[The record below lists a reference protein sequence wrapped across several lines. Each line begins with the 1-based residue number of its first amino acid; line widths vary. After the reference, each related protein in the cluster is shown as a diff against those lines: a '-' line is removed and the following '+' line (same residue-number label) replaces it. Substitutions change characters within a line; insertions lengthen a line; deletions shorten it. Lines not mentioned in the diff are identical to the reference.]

1 MKVSIEEK
9 RAEAIKRMKAFGF
22 FSDTVKLFE
31 KNGTPLSSEP
41 PWGAFYALNDQQ
53 KAAVHEFEEEYGGLV
68 YSVIRSFHQELGVI
82 DNLLYVS
89 DEKDEWPWDWGDIE
103 NMCPCIYAVNYNTPE
118 FSEFG
123 SIGVKMGTGAGLIRI
138 S

>member
-68 YSVIRSFHQELGVI
+68 YSGIRSFHQELGVI

-103 NMCPCIYAVNYNTPE
+103 NMCPCVYAVNYNTPE

-123 SIGVKMGTGAGLIRI
+123 SIGVKMGAGAGLIRI

>member
-123 SIGVKMGTGAGLIRI
+123 SIDVKMGVGAGLIRI

>member
-31 KNGTPLSSEP
+31 ADGTPLSSEP

-123 SIGVKMGTGAGLIRI
+123 SIGVKMGAGAGLIRI

>member
-31 KNGTPLSSEP
+31 KNGTLLSSAP

-53 KAAVHEFEEEYGGLV
+53 KAAVHKLEEQYDCLV

-89 DEKDEWPWDWGDIE
+89 DEKDEWPWDWDDIE
-103 NMCPCIYAVNYNTPE
+103 NMCPCVYAVNYNTPE

-123 SIGVKMGTGAGLIRI
+123 SIGVKMGVGAGLIRI

>member
-41 PWGAFYALNDQQ
+41 HWGAFYALNDQQ

-103 NMCPCIYAVNYNTPE
+103 NMCPCVYAVNYNTPE

-123 SIGVKMGTGAGLIRI
+123 SIGVKMGAGAGLIRI

>member
-22 FSDTVKLFE
+22 FREAVELFE
-31 KNGTPLSSEP
+31 ADGIPLSSEP
-41 PWGAFYALNDQQ
+41 PWGAFYALDEKQ
-53 KAAVHEFEEEYGGLV
+53 KAAVREFEEQYSGLV

-89 DEKDEWPWDWGDIE
+89 DESDEWPMDWTDIKSIR
-103 NMCPCIYAVNYNTPE
+103 PCVYAVNYNTPE

-123 SIGVKMGTGAGLIRI
+123 FIAVKLGAGAGLVRVG
-138 S
+138 

>member
-9 RAEAIKRMKAFGF
+9 RAEAVKRMKAFGF

-53 KAAVHEFEEEYGGLV
+53 KAAVHEFEEEYDGLV

-103 NMCPCIYAVNYNTPE
+103 NMCPCIYAVNYNTLE

-123 SIGVKMGTGAGLIRI
+123 SIGVKMGVGAGLIRI

>member
-53 KAAVHEFEEEYGGLV
+53 NAAVHEFEEQYGGLV
-68 YSVIRSFHQELGVI
+68 YSVIRSFHQELGII

-89 DEKDEWPWDWGDIE
+89 DEKDEWPMDWDDIE

-123 SIGVKMGTGAGLIRI
+123 SIGVKMGAGAGLIRI

>member
-53 KAAVHEFEEEYGGLV
+53 KAVVHEFEEEYGGLV

-103 NMCPCIYAVNYNTPE
+103 NMCPCIYSVNYNTPE
-118 FSEFG
+118 FYEFG
-123 SIGVKMGTGAGLIRI
+123 
-138 S
+138 

>member
-9 RAEAIKRMKAFGF
+9 RTEAIKRMKAFGF

-31 KNGTPLSSEP
+31 KNGTLLSSAP
-41 PWGAFYALNDQQ
+41 PWGAFYTLNDQQ
-53 KAAVHEFEEEYGGLV
+53 KTAVHKLEEQYDCLV

-89 DEKDEWPWDWGDIE
+89 DEKDEWPMDWDDIE

-123 SIGVKMGTGAGLIRI
+123 SIGVKMGVGAGLIRI

>member
-31 KNGTPLSSEP
+31 KNSTPLSSEP

-123 SIGVKMGTGAGLIRI
+123 SIGVKMGAGAGLIRI

>member
-31 KNGTPLSSEP
+31 KNGTLLSSAP
-41 PWGAFYALNDQQ
+41 PWGAFYTLDDKQ
-53 KAAVHEFEEEYGGLV
+53 KAAVHKLEEQYDCLV

-103 NMCPCIYAVNYNTPE
+103 NMYPCIYAVNYNTPE

-123 SIGVKMGTGAGLIRI
+123 AIGVKMGAGAGLIRI

>member
-89 DEKDEWPWDWGDIE
+89 DEKDEWPMDWDDIE
-103 NMCPCIYAVNYNTPE
+103 NMCPCVYSVNYNTPE

-123 SIGVKMGTGAGLIRI
+123 SIGVKMGAGAGLIRI

>member
-9 RAEAIKRMKAFGF
+9 RTEAIKRMKAFGF

-123 SIGVKMGTGAGLIRI
+123 SIGVKMGVGAGLIRI

>member
-53 KAAVHEFEEEYGGLV
+53 KAAVHEFEEQYGGLV
-68 YSVIRSFHQELGVI
+68 YSVIRSFHKELGII

-123 SIGVKMGTGAGLIRI
+123 SIGVKMGAGAGLIRI

>member
-9 RAEAIKRMKAFGF
+9 RAETIKRMKAFGF

-103 NMCPCIYAVNYNTPE
+103 NMCPCVYAVNYNTPE

-123 SIGVKMGTGAGLIRI
+123 SIGVKMGAGAGLIRI

>member
-53 KAAVHEFEEEYGGLV
+53 KAAVHEFEEQYGGLV
-68 YSVIRSFHQELGVI
+68 YSVIRSFHKELGII

-123 SIGVKMGTGAGLIRI
+123 SIGVKMGVGAGLIRI

>member
-1 MKVSIEEK
+1 MKVSIEKK

-123 SIGVKMGTGAGLIRI
+123 SIGVKMGAGAGLIRI

>member
-1 MKVSIEEK
+1 MKVSIEET
-9 RAEAIKRMKAFGF
+9 RVEAIKRMKATGF
-22 FSDTVKLFE
+22 FHEVIELFE
-31 KNGTPLSSEP
+31 ADATPLSSEP
-41 PWGAFYALNDQQ
+41 PWGAFYALDDKQ

-68 YSVIRSFHQELGVI
+68 YSVIRSFHKELGII

-89 DEKDEWPWDWGDIE
+89 DEKDEWPMDLDDIE
-103 NMCPCIYAVNYNTPE
+103 NMCPCVYAVNYNTPE

-123 SIGVKMGTGAGLIRI
+123 SIGVKMGVGAGLIRI

>member
-31 KNGTPLSSEP
+31 KNGIPLSSEP

-123 SIGVKMGTGAGLIRI
+123 SIGVKMGVGAGLIRI

>member
-89 DEKDEWPWDWGDIE
+89 DEKNEWPWDWGDIE

-123 SIGVKMGTGAGLIRI
+123 AIGVKMGAGAGLIRI

>member
-22 FSDTVKLFE
+22 YHEAIELFE

-41 PWGAFYALNDQQ
+41 PWGAFYALDDKQ

-103 NMCPCIYAVNYNTPE
+103 NMCP
-118 FSEFG
+118 
-123 SIGVKMGTGAGLIRI
+123 
-138 S
+138 

>member
-31 KNGTPLSSEP
+31 KNGTTLSSEP

-103 NMCPCIYAVNYNTPE
+103 NMCPCIYTVNYNTPE

-123 SIGVKMGTGAGLIRI
+123 SIGVKMGAGAGLIRI

>member
-31 KNGTPLSSEP
+31 KNGTLLSSAP
-41 PWGAFYALNDQQ
+41 PWGAFYTLDDKQ
-53 KAAVHEFEEEYGGLV
+53 KAAVHKLEEQYDCLV

-89 DEKDEWPWDWGDIE
+89 DERVEWPWDWGDIE

-123 SIGVKMGTGAGLIRI
+123 AIGVKMGAGAGLIRI

>member
-1 MKVSIEEK
+1 MKVSIKEK

-103 NMCPCIYAVNYNTPE
+103 NMCPCVYAVNYNTPE

-123 SIGVKMGTGAGLIRI
+123 SIGVKMGAGAGLIRI

>member
-22 FSDTVKLFE
+22 FFDTVKLFE

-123 SIGVKMGTGAGLIRI
+123 SIGVKMGAGAGLIRI

>member
-41 PWGAFYALNDQQ
+41 PW
-53 KAAVHEFEEEYGGLV
+53 VHFTL
-68 YSVIRSFHQELGVI
+68 
-82 DNLLYVS
+82 
-89 DEKDEWPWDWGDIE
+89 
-103 NMCPCIYAVNYNTPE
+103 
-118 FSEFG
+118 
-123 SIGVKMGTGAGLIRI
+123 
-138 S
+138 

>member
-9 RAEAIKRMKAFGF
+9 RVEAIKRMKAFGF
-22 FSDTVKLFE
+22 FHEAIELFE
-31 KNGTPLSSEP
+31 ADGTPLSSEP
-41 PWGAFYALNDQQ
+41 PWGAFYALDDQQ
-53 KAAVHEFEEEYGGLV
+53 KAAVHEFEKEYGGLV
-68 YSVIRSFHQELGVI
+68 YSVIRSFHKELGII

-89 DEKDEWPWDWGDIE
+89 DEKDEWSMDWNDIE
-103 NMCPCIYAVNYNTPE
+103 VMCPCIYAINYNTPE

-123 SIGVKMGTGAGLIRI
+123 TISVKLGAGAGLIRT

>member
-9 RAEAIKRMKAFGF
+9 RVEAIKRMKAFGF

-41 PWGAFYALNDQQ
+41 PWGAFYALDDKQ

-68 YSVIRSFHQELGVI
+68 YSVIRSFHQELGII

-89 DEKDEWPWDWGDIE
+89 DEKDEWPMALDDIE
-103 NMCPCIYAVNYNTPE
+103 NMCPCVYAVNYNTPE

-123 SIGVKMGTGAGLIRI
+123 SIGVKMGAGAGLIRI

>member
-53 KAAVHEFEEEYGGLV
+53 KAAIHEFEEEYGGLV
-68 YSVIRSFHQELGVI
+68 YSVIRSFHKELGII

-89 DEKDEWPWDWGDIE
+89 DEKDEWPMDWDDIE
-103 NMCPCIYAVNYNTPE
+103 NMCPCVYAVNYNTPE

-123 SIGVKMGTGAGLIRI
+123 SIGVKMGAGAGLIRI

>member
-22 FSDTVKLFE
+22 FSEATELFE
-31 KNGTPLSSEP
+31 ADGTPLSSEP

-89 DEKDEWPWDWGDIE
+89 DEKDEWSMEWNDIKS
-103 NMCPCIYAVNYNTPE
+103 MCPCVYAVNYNTPE
-118 FSEFG
+118 FSELG
-123 SIGVKMGTGAGLIRI
+123 LIGVKMGAGAGLIRI

>member
-103 NMCPCIYAVNYNTPE
+103 NMCPCVYAVNYNTPE

-123 SIGVKMGTGAGLIRI
+123 SIGVKMGAGAGLIRI

>member
-123 SIGVKMGTGAGLIRI
+123 SIGVKIGVGAGLIRI

>member
-53 KAAVHEFEEEYGGLV
+53 KAAVHEFEVEYGGLV

-123 SIGVKMGTGAGLIRI
+123 SIGVKMGAGAGLIRI

>member
-9 RAEAIKRMKAFGF
+9 RVEAIKRMKAFGF

-103 NMCPCIYAVNYNTPE
+103 NMCPCIYTVNYNTPE

-123 SIGVKMGTGAGLIRI
+123 SIGVKMGAGAGLIRI

>member
-53 KAAVHEFEEEYGGLV
+53 KAAIHEFEEEYGGLV

-123 SIGVKMGTGAGLIRI
+123 SIGVKMGAGAGLIRI

>member
-53 KAAVHEFEEEYGGLV
+53 KAAVHEFEEEYGGVV

-123 SIGVKMGTGAGLIRI
+123 SIGVKMGVGAGLIRI